1 MLVFAAMAAAAF
13 ANPEKPP
20 MTQSDRKAQEL
31 KTREQV
37 NATRALRARF
47 QADPHRPAYHFL
59 NPEGAAH
66 AFDPNGAIYWK
77 GRYHLMYIYQDFERP
92 GRDFWGHASSTDLL
106 HWRIHPPALSPDE
119 KEDQIYSG
127 GAFVNREGVPTII
140 YHGTKGGKSMG
151 NCIALAADDELIRWD
166 KLPENPVVLAPQ
178 EGDPN
183 RGVYWTWDP
192 TAWLEGDTYY
202 AIFGGWPKPTLF
214 KSSDLTKWE
223 YRGRFVEDMAL
234 IQGGDVSCPDFFPLG
249 DRHVLVF
256 ISHNLGLQY
265 IVGRWENEK
274 FTPELHRM
282 INPAG
287 GRCFASESLLDG
299 RGRRILW
306 AWAPETRSP
315 KRWAIDG
322 WGGVLTL
329 PRVLTLGEDRTLRV
343 APVEELERL
352 RLNYRRVENQRV
364 EPGLKLEAMSG
375 DCLELGLEIEPG
387 TAKRVVVKVFA
398 SPDGQEETLISYDVA
413 AGTLGVDVTKASL
426 DPEVRYGW
434 PKPHHSHHAAQ
445 PAELRV
451 STLPL
456 PLAPG
461 EPLRLRVFLD
471 KSILEVF
478 ANERQVITQ
487 RVYPTRADAKGV
499 EILSEGGAAELK
511 RADAWDMVASNP
523 W

>member
-1 MLVFAAMAAAAF
+1 M
-13 ANPEKPP
+13 ANPVHASP
-20 MTQSDRKAQEL
+20 MSESERKAQE
-31 KTREQV
+31 KQTREWV
-37 NATRALRARF
+37 NGARALRARF
-47 QADPHRPAYHFL
+47 QNDPHRPAYHFL
-59 NPEGAAH
+59 NPDGAAH

-77 GRYHLMYIYQDFERP
+77 GRYHLMYIYQDYERP

-106 HWRIHPPALSPDE
+106 HWRIHPPSLSPDE
-119 KEDQIYSG
+119 NEDQIYSG
-127 GAFVNREGVPTII
+127 GAFVNKEGIPTLI
-140 YHGTKGGKSMG
+140 YHSTKGGKGIG
-151 NCIALAADDELIRWD
+151 NCIATAADDQLIRWN
-166 KLPENPVVLAPQ
+166 KLPENPVVRVPQ

-183 RGVYWTWDP
+183 RGVYWVWDP

-202 AIFGGWPKPTLF
+202 AVFGGWPKPTLF
-214 KSSDLTKWE
+214 KSRDLKTWE
-223 YRGRFVEDMAL
+223 YRGRLIEDMAL

-265 IVGRWENEK
+265 VVGRWENEK
-274 FTPELHRM
+274 FTPEVHRM

-287 GRCFASESLLDG
+287 GRCFASESLLDE
-299 RGRRILW
+299 RGRRIMW

-315 KRWAIDG
+315 KRWARDG

-343 APVEELERL
+343 APVEELEKL
-352 RLNYRRVENQRV
+352 RHNHRSVQGQPLQADRS
-364 EPGLKLEAMSG
+364 LELTSG
-375 DCLELGLEIEPG
+375 DCMELNLEIEPG
-387 TAKRVVVKVFA
+387 SSKRLEIKLLA
-398 SPDGQEETLISYDVA
+398 SSDGQEQTVVFYDVS

-434 PKPHHSHHAAQ
+434 PKPHHSHHVSQ
-445 PAELRV
+445 TAELRL

-456 PLAPG
+456 ALAQG
-461 EPLRLRVFLD
+461 EPLRLRLFLD

-487 RVYPTRADAKGV
+487 RVYPTRADAKGI
-499 EILSEGGAAELK
+499 ELLSQGGTAQLK
-511 RADAWDMVASNP
+511 SADMWDMAASNP